1 MEGTCRRYNQR
12 DVARGLVIQARSK
25 SHRRTFSPFFS
36 PSLSFYFAP
45 STLHMSINPKASGQ
59 PQKIAITVVP
69 VLQVSKL
76 RLRMA
81 NELGHLKSKR
91 QSCVQVSEAHAP
103 SRAPRRR
110 PPRTSRRVE
119 NAFTPRIPRSSCE
132 FFRAAEQM

>member
-1 MEGTCRRYNQR
+1 MEGTRRRYNQR

-110 PPRTSRRVE
+110 PPRWPPALSRHR
-119 NAFTPRIPRSSCE
+119 AP
-132 FFRAAEQM
+132 FFAEDLEATR